1 MNTELALNNNLN
13 LENIKKNIVTAED
26 QNSFLE
32 SNFGKLVNEG
42 INLGLKALLPDLIE
56 DQVIEVKDSLITD
69 GFSAALKTGID
80 QVIDLGKSIIGLFT
94 GKFENISQIQNAT
107 KKGGLIDTVSD
118 LLSDG
123 INKLKENGKINST
136 TTTIIENGKDLI
148 LNTINNNIENNYSS
162 QIKSINNIDKY
173 INNWNKY
180 FEKEDFSNMDKQY
193 KKIEKELKNVVP
205 LENVLIKARQLENLH
220 NLIKNKGEDFNLSK
234 EELELA
240 NKLI

>member
-13 LENIKKNIVTAED
+13 IENNKTNIVTVAE

-32 SNFGKLVNEG
+32 SNWGKLINEG
-42 INLGLKALLPDLIE
+42 INFGIKALLPDLIE
-56 DQVIEVKDSLITD
+56 DQVIEVKDSLITE

-80 QVIDLGKSIIGLFT
+80 NVIDLGKSIIGIFT

-118 LLSDG
+118 LLSDA
-123 INKLKENGKINST
+123 IKSMKKSGKISKST
-136 TTTIIENGKDLI
+136 SKALEQGKDAI
-148 LNTINNNIENNYSS
+148 LDTINNNIENNFTS

-180 FEKEDFSNMDKQY
+180 FEKKDFTNMEKQY
-193 KKIEKELKNVVP
+193 KKIEKELENVVP
-205 LENVLIKARQLENLH
+205 LENILVKARQLENLH
-220 NLIKNKGEDFNLSK
+220 NLIKNNGKNFNLTK
-234 EELELA
+234 EEKELA